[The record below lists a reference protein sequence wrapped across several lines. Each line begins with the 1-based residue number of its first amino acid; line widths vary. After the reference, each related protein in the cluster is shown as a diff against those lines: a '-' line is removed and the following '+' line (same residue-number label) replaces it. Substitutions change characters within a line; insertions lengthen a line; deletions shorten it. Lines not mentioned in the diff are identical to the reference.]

1 MLEIKVSRDIVM
13 ENAKPLSKPLSMH
26 IKLSKDEYPKSYDEK
41 EFMNKILYQFAIG
54 SLMYAMITTRSNI
67 AFAIGVV
74 CRFLSNLGKKL
85 WEVEMIL
92 NI

>member
-1 MLEIKVSRDIVM
+1 MT
-13 ENAKPLSKPLSMH
+13 
-26 IKLSKDEYPKSYDEK
+26 
-41 EFMNKILYQFAIG
+41 KIPYQSVVG
-54 SLMYAMITTRSNI
+54 SLMYAMIATRSNI